1 MAFEGVISKE
11 KYAASSR
18 KLGGEFHQP
27 PALVENPYHQREN
40 VFRKMY
46 GDQYGEFASEY
57 WGLKGYRMSVSVDC
71 GLS

>member
-11 KYAASSR
+11 KYAASSH
-18 KLGGEFHQP
+18 KIADEFYRP
-27 PALVENPYHQREN
+27 PALVENPDHQREN
-40 VFRKMY
+40 VFRKVY
-46 GDQYGEFASEY
+46 GDQCGEFASEY